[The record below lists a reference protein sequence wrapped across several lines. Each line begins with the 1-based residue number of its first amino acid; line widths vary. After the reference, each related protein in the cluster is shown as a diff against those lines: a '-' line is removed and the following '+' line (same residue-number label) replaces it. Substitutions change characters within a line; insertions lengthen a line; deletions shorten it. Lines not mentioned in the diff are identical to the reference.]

1 MKRLAILGSTG
12 SIGTQALDVVRAL
25 PDHFR
30 VVALAGGQNLGLLR
44 QQADE
49 FHPLFVYSP
58 ASEAGPALSCHGR
71 SIVSPE
77 EMASLSE
84 VDLVVMAI
92 AGSPALSPTLAALRA
107 GKTVALASKEAL
119 VMAGAVVTKEARIHG
134 GRLLPVD
141 SEHSAIWQCL
151 QGENGPQEIQRLLL
165 TASGGAFRDRTQEQL
180 KKVSPQEA
188 LHHPTWRMGR
198 KVTIDSATLMNK
210 GLEVIEAHWL
220 FSLPFDR
227 INVVMHRESIIHSL
241 VEFVDGSVK
250 AQLGMPD
257 MRLPIQYALTHP
269 ARLANQSLPR
279 LDLARLGTLTFGEVE
294 MGRYPCL
301 RLALEAAAIGG
312 TATAV
317 LNAADEVAVQKFLAG
332 EISFLDISRLV
343 ERVLD
348 RHQAEAEPDLET
360 ILDADRWAR
369 EEARKAVN

>member
-12 SIGTQALDVVRAL
+12 SIGAQTLDVVRAL
-25 PDHFR
+25 PGHFR

-44 QQADE
+44 QQVEE
-49 FHPLFVYSP
+49 FHPMFAHSP
-58 ASEAGPALSCHGR
+58 ASEAGPALSRNGC
-71 SIVSPE
+71 SFVSLE
-77 EMASLSE
+77 EMASHPE

-92 AGSPALSPTLAALRA
+92 AGSPALAPTLAAVRA

-119 VMAGAVVTKEARIHG
+119 VMAGAVVTKEAHQHG

-141 SEHSAIWQCL
+141 SEHSALWQCL
-151 QGENGPQEIQRLLL
+151 QGENGPPEIQRLIL
-165 TASGGAFRDRTQEQL
+165 TASGGAFRDRTPEHL
-180 KKVSPQEA
+180 ERVTPQEA
-188 LHHPTWRMGR
+188 LHHPTWRMGP

-241 VEFVDGSVK
+241 VEFVDGSMK

-269 ARLANQSLPR
+269 ARLSNQSLPR
-279 LDLARLGTLTFGEVE
+279 LDLARIATLTFGEVD

-301 RLALEAAAIGG
+301 RLALEAAQAGG

-317 LNAADEVAVQKFLAG
+317 LNAADEVAVQRFLAG

-343 ERVLD
+343 GGVLD
-348 RHQAEAEPDLET
+348 RHQVKAEPDLET

-369 EEARKAVN
+369 EQARKVVK

>member
-12 SIGTQALDVVRAL
+12 SIGAQALDVVRSL

-30 VVALAGGQNLGLLR
+30 VVALAGGQNIGLLR

-49 FHPLFVYSP
+49 FHPLFAYSP
-58 ASEAGPALSCHGR
+58 AAEAGPALSCNGC

-77 EMASLSE
+77 EMASHPE

-119 VMAGAVVTKEARIHG
+119 VMAGALVTKEAREHG

-151 QGENGPQEIQRLLL
+151 QGENGQEVQRLIL
-165 TASGGAFRDRTQEQL
+165 TASGGALRDHTQEQL
-180 KKVSPQEA
+180 RRVSPQEA
-188 LHHPTWRMGR
+188 LYHPTWRMGR

-241 VEFVDGSVK
+241 VEFVDGSMK

-279 LDLARLGTLTFGEVE
+279 LDLARFGTLTFGEVE

-301 RLALEAAAIGG
+301 RLALKAAETGG

-317 LNAADEVAVQKFLAG
+317 LNAVDEVAVQRFLAG

-348 RHQAEAEPDLET
+348 RHQAQAEPDLET
-360 ILDADRWAR
+360 ILDADHWAR
-369 EEARKAVN
+369 EQARKDVN